1 MDRSRLSSATSPQQ
15 PLPAPIATALQAQEA
30 AARQLLLALQQ
41 ETAALTGRTAE
52 ALREA
57 VSRKELAVRALE
69 ATEASRREAMASA
82 GFTAATPGVDA
93 PWTVILELLRHC
105 RDTNEANG
113 QLALRRA
120 RQVGAALQVLR
131 GNAAQPVTY
140 APTPA
145 GTAAHVHRTRPLAW
159 A

>member
-1 MDRSRLSSATSPQQ
+1 M
-15 PLPAPIATALQAQEA
+15 
-30 AARQLLLALQQ
+30 ALQQ
-41 ETAALTGRTAE
+41 ETTALTGRSAE

-69 ATEASRREAMASA
+69 AAEAGRREAMTQA
-82 GFTAATPGVDA
+82 GLNAATPGVDA
-93 PWTVILELLRHC
+93 PWSVILDLLRHC

-120 RQVGAALQVLR
+120 RQVGTALQVLR
-131 GNAAQPVTY
+131 GSAAQPVTY

-145 GTAAHVHRTRPLAW
+145 SAAAHLRRTRPLAW